1 MRHLYL
7 QIYVAFIV
15 ILMVFLFLMSMAW
28 WLLRDRDDRIALDG
42 LALLAHAGEVLP
54 APPSDQDSSDVRHLR
69 GTGPVASLRLPDGRW
84 IVATRDH
91 RRHGGD
97 ASN

>member
-42 LALLAHAGEVLP
+42 LALLVSEVVPTQTASPGEIGPAAARGDPAG
-54 APPSDQDSSDVRHLR
+54 
-69 GTGPVASLRLPDGRW
+69 G
-84 IVATRDH
+84 ATSTLEKRQWL
-91 RRHGGD
+91 
-97 ASN
+97 SW